1 VKTYIAELFSVLGR
15 VLMSRP
21 DLWMLDEP
29 SLGRA
34 PKLLE
39 EVLGIIRNIYQK
51 GMTILPIDGSC
62 NQLPSNFCWA
72 I

>member
-1 VKTYIAELFSVLGR
+1 
-15 VLMSRP
+15 MSRP

-39 EVLGIIRNIYQK
+39 EVLGIIRNIHQK
-51 GMTILPIDGSC
+51 GMTILPIDGSF
-62 NQLPSNFCWA
+62 NQPPSNFCWA

>member
-1 VKTYIAELFSVLGR
+1 
-15 VLMSRP
+15 MSGP

-39 EVLGIIRNIYQK
+39 EVLGIIRNIHQK
-51 GMTILPIDGSC
+51 GMTILLIDGSSLSSC
-62 NQLPSNFCWA
+62 KNILRNFVIA
-72 I
+72 PAFKGQ